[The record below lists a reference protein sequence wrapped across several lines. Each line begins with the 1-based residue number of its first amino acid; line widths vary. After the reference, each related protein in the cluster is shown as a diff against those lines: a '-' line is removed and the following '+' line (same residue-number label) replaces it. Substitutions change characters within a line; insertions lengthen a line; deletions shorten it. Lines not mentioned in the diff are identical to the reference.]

1 MKRVRKVV
9 LFVSFVFIL
18 LLSLGAAAEVGA
30 QTVSIE
36 EINEVAK
43 ELWCPLC
50 NGVRLD
56 TCELQACEQMRQE
69 IAIKLAEGATK
80 EEIKQYFVE
89 QYGPVVLGEPPS
101 QGWGLVGWGVAVV
114 GLLVGLAVL
123 VYLIRQWSLRQTS
136 VAVPA
141 NSLPG
146 DSPRSSDVD
155 DVYLARVQEE
165 LKDF

>member
-1 MKRVRKVV
+1 
-9 LFVSFVFIL
+9 L